1 MLRGREISTVWV
13 GLSGAWTWSGAAGAR
28 PKLGR
33 EKPPRGWWGAG
44 ADTGQA
50 GSWGPGAWQQLGR
63 RLSSEPAS
71 LQARPRLEGQAPD
84 PTPAFSGP
92 ADGKRT
98 GASQNLSLL
107 AFLLWVRHQAGP
119 GQCVL
124 PCPPGAPCH
133 TRGLKASSN
142 LKTVTAHI
150 SVTNPNLPGRDV
162 TIPGETLGLLSGLEL
177 AGSHNGHR
185 ASGKPCLLVKWH
197 VGKSEGTKNVRDAG
211 HGLCEGKSP
220 RYRLGARTEYS
231 PCPGEASEVLAL

>member
-1 MLRGREISTVWV
+1 MPKNKTPQTQPCDRASQAPRASPVLPRHVGKDWGAWSSPGRTCRLFSGSVFMTEPAVLRGREISTVWV

-50 GSWGPGAWQQLGR
+50 GSWGPGAWQQPGR

-71 LQARPRLEGQAPD
+71 PQARPRLEGQAPD

-107 AFLLWVRHQAGP
+107 PFLLWVRHQAGP

-142 LKTVTAHI
+142 LKAVTAHI
-150 SVTNPNLPGRDV
+150 SVTNPNLPG
-162 TIPGETLGLLSGLEL
+162 
-177 AGSHNGHR
+177 
-185 ASGKPCLLVKWH
+185 
-197 VGKSEGTKNVRDAG
+197 GT
-211 HGLCEGKSP
+211 
-220 RYRLGARTEYS
+220 
-231 PCPGEASEVLAL
+231 